1 MQIWRIVA
9 NHGLHHIGDHHSS
22 QSGRCSSI
30 IYNLIRMFTH
40 PKLAQGFFACS
51 IAALAML
58 SGCGSSTDN
67 SPNPAI
73 QFPNID
79 LVTSSTTIA
88 SASPNQNPGTGFRLR
103 FRATKGSVDLKSI
116 QITASGGASL
126 SAGYGSGGVKQIPT
140 LRLADFSDS
149 TTIQLSSAPTAPKVK
164 IVVTDIN
171 NLRDSLIITPV
182 GTRAY
187 TTKLLYTPLAT
198 GAAKCFLNT
207 ATGVTYTPGQANGT
221 VSAGIDFG
229 FYYGATNNATLCS
242 PHVFE
247 LNLNP
252 PGTTIVNLTSW
263 TVKNNTKLKT
273 TSTSYTGNHTVDE
286 IRSLYDSGTD
296 ASNSTDNPLSRAV
309 TLSTTSNFTFL
320 TAAGKYGIG
329 KVTNITPS
337 TGSTGSITINYQ
349 IQY

>member
-1 MQIWRIVA
+1 M
-9 NHGLHHIGDHHSS
+9 L
-22 QSGRCSSI
+22 
-30 IYNLIRMFTH
+30 TH
-40 PKLAQGFFACS
+40 PKLTQGFFACGVVVL
-51 IAALAML
+51 ALI

-73 QFPNID
+73 QFPNVD
-79 LVTSSTTIA
+79 LVTSSTTIS
-88 SASPNQNPGTGFRLR
+88 SANPNQNPGTGFRLR
-103 FRATKGSVDLKSI
+103 FRATKGSVDLKSVT
-116 QITASGGASL
+116 ITATGGASL
-126 SAGYGSGGVKQIPT
+126 SAGYGNGGTKPIPT
-140 LRLADFSDS
+140 LRVADFSDS
-149 TTIQLSSAPTAPKVK
+149 TTIQLSTTLTTPKVK

-187 TTKLLYTPLAT
+187 TTKLLYTPLAS

-252 PGTTIVNLTSW
+252 PGTTIVNLSSW

-286 IRSLYDSGTD
+286 MRSLYDNGTD
-296 ASNSTDNPLSRAV
+296 ASSSTDNPLSRAV

-320 TAAGKYGIG
+320 TAGGKYGVG